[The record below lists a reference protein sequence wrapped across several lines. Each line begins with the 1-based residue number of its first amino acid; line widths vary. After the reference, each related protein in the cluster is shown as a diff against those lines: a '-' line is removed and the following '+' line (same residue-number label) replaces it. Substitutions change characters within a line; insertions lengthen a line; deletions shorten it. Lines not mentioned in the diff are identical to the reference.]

1 MTTTPPRP
9 PLAVAETDE
18 IAALLADLMPA
29 GESSPAAA
37 PKHAPLADAVEEV
50 APPARPSSVPPV
62 GNRPLGQ
69 VLGQANWRNEPPP
82 PAVGQPYEG
91 PFPAPI
97 GVLALDEF
105 WELVN
110 WRNQP
115 DEAHELPLLGVLE
128 PPAGHEWTVASV
140 LSQFGWD

>member
-1 MTTTPPRP
+1 
-9 PLAVAETDE
+9 
-18 IAALLADLMPA
+18 MPG
-29 GESSPAAA
+29 GESSPAVTPPPTPAA
-37 PKHAPLADAVEEV
+37 EAATEV
-50 APPARPSSVPPV
+50 APPARPAAGPAV

-97 GVLALDEF
+97 GVLSLEEF
-105 WELVN
+105 WDLVN

-115 DEAHELPLLGVLE
+115 DEAQELPLLGVLE
-128 PPAGHEWTVASV
+128 PPPGHEWTVASV